1 LKKFLFLI
9 VLSASISSAFAQTA
23 FRKKVIHKTLNVLV
37 EEYDTKDSAST
48 FKTGYYARYN
58 TKYGT
63 PSKVGNYAD
72 NQRTG
77 VWTFYTD
84 SSKTYFKYN
93 YSTGLI
99 LFAKPDTLAKYFLK
113 QAEVDTTFY
122 KDLTQVP
129 MFVGGAVEFKDF
141 ITANLRYPSIAKE
154 NEITGKVIASFYI
167 GTNGYIEMPK
177 IIKGLGYGCDDE
189 ALRIIKLMPRWVPGR
204 KQSEVRQ
211 LYYMTFNFGP
221 KK

>member
-1 LKKFLFLI
+1 MKKFLFLI
-9 VLSASISSAFAQTA
+9 VLSASISSAFAQTT

-63 PSKVGNYAD
+63 PSKVGSYAD
-72 NQRTG
+72 NQRSG
-77 VWTFYTD
+77 IWTFYTD
-84 SSKTYFKYN
+84 SMKTYFKYN
-93 YSTGLI
+93 YATGLI

-129 MFVGGAVEFKDF
+129 MFVGGAVEFRDF

-154 NEITGKVIASFYI
+154 SRAHSNFKRAGV
-167 GTNGYIEMPK
+167 GTAHIVK
-177 IIKGLGYGCDDE
+177 LRRLLSIIRAKDQ
-189 ALRIIKLMPRWVPGR
+189 
-204 KQSEVRQ
+204 QSPVLE
-211 LYYMTFNFGP
+211 TAP
-221 KK
+221 

>member
-1 LKKFLFLI
+1 MKKFLFLI

-84 SSKTYFKYN
+84 SAKTYFKYN
-93 YSTGLI
+93 YATGLI
-99 LFAKPDTLAKYFLK
+99 LFAKPDTLATKFNLMSPKNTLIY
-113 QAEVDTTFY
+113 TT
-122 KDLTQVP
+122 
-129 MFVGGAVEFKDF
+129 
-141 ITANLRYPSIAKE
+141 NL
-154 NEITGKVIASFYI
+154 
-167 GTNGYIEMPK
+167 
-177 IIKGLGYGCDDE
+177 
-189 ALRIIKLMPRWVPGR
+189 
-204 KQSEVRQ
+204 
-211 LYYMTFNFGP
+211 
-221 KK
+221 